1 MSVAAIVVAAGQG
14 VRFGGPKQFALLAS
28 ETVATRSVRLARSVA
43 GKVVLVVPEHYDG
56 DGEGADLVVAGGTS
70 RAASVREGLAHCHDV
85 DIVVVHDAAR
95 PLASEQ
101 LFHAVV
107 DAIER
112 GADGAIP
119 GLRITDTIKRVSD
132 AQPPEVRET
141 IPRDDLVTVQTPQ
154 AFRRE
159 ILERAHA
166 SASDSTDD
174 AQLVEALQGRV
185 VIVDGEAT
193 NVKITEPSDLEFVV
207 RSLEK
212 SSR

>member
-1 MSVAAIVVAAGQG
+1 M
-14 VRFGGPKQFALLAS
+14 
-28 ETVATRSVRLARSVA
+28 
-43 GKVVLVVPEHYDG
+43 
-56 DGEGADLVVAGGTS
+56 
-70 RAASVREGLAHCHDV
+70 
-85 DIVVVHDAAR
+85 
-95 PLASEQ
+95 
-101 LFHAVV
+101 
-107 DAIER
+107 
-112 GADGAIP
+112 
-119 GLRITDTIKRVSD
+119 SD